1 MIYSFQSKSI
11 LYKTPEAY
19 EKLDNFI
26 TRRMGLPDKRT
37 RYHNP
42 HILAMDI
49 ISDGEE
55 NPNP

>member
-26 TRRMGLPDKRT
+26 TRRMGLLDKRT

-42 HILAMDI
+42 HISTKDI
-49 ISDGEE
+49 ISDGEKI
-55 NPNP
+55 NG